1 MATAKTAKKSA
12 VAPAVKPEA
21 LILIPLDELVLSE
34 KNVRKNGNLN
44 IEPLAESIFANGLQ
58 QNLNVEPQLNGK
70 GKPTGIYEV
79 TAGGRR
85 LRACQ
90 LLVKQ
95 NRWAPAR
102 KVWCRIIEAGTATS
116 SSLVENTDREPMHPA
131 DEFDAFKRY
140 IEEGHTVEE
149 TAAAFRVTPLV
160 VSRRLKLANCSPKLI
175 TAYRNDE
182 MTLDALMAFSIV
194 DDKKRQEA
202 VFKEI
207 QQKGGSVNPH
217 QVRAYLVDQKID
229 SSTDRRAIFVGVD
242 AYEAAGGKLLK
253 DLFSD
258 QHRCYLLDEQ
268 LLDKLVS
275 DKLENASAL
284 VRASGWSWVDVRT
297 AGINFGELKKYGTV
311 THDSRE
317 PTAHERKARAEIN
330 KRIKDLDAEQERLES
345 IPFAQ
350 RDRERQTQVS
360 VDLEL
365 AEEQKDSLLG
375 ELFVFSDE
383 QKATA
388 GVIVT
393 LSESGR
399 TVTIHRGL
407 IRPED
412 GKKAKGAKETGP
424 QKGQAAAAQDDD
436 HLSASL
442 IRDLTASRTAALQA
456 VVADSSQIALVVIA
470 HHLALEVFKGHAV
483 ANGGLLQIG
492 RFNMPYLDLEE
503 DCYDGKAGVQLNHQH
518 TMLEKLLGESL
529 NDSATLFARL
539 QELPDEHLLK
549 LIRYCVA
556 RHLYAVTR
564 ADTDVPADM
573 LASTVNLD
581 MSAWWRPTAA
591 NYFSWVT
598 KPQIL
603 RDVADACGDLAAKQ
617 ISSLGKDAA
626 AQRAAEL
633 IAKSDQGR
641 ENPWLPKILRA
652 GKESHP

>member
-12 VAPAVKPEA
+12 TAPAVKPEA

-202 VFKEI
+202 VFKQI

-217 QVRAYLVDQKID
+217 QVRAYLVEQKID
-229 SSTDRRAIFVGVD
+229 SSDDRRAIFVGVD
-242 AYEAAGGKLLK
+242 AYEAAGGKLLR
-253 DLFSD
+253 DLFSE
-258 QHRCYLLDEQ
+258 QHRCYLIDEQ
-268 LLDKLVS
+268 LLDRLVS
-275 DKLENASAL
+275 DKLENAAAL
-284 VRASGWSWVDVRT
+284 VRASGWSWVEVRPT
-297 AGINFGELKKYGTV
+297 INFGELKKYGTV
-311 THDSRE
+311 KHDSRE
-317 PTAHERKARAEIN
+317 PTAGEKKARAALN
-330 KRIKDLDAEQERLES
+330 KQIKDLEDEQERLS
-345 IPFAQ
+345 SLPFAQ
-350 RDRERQTQVS
+350 RDFERATQVS
-360 VDLEL
+360 QDLEL
-365 AEEQKDSLLG
+365 AEEQEDALLG

-412 GKKAKGAKETGP
+412 GKKAKGAKETGQ
-424 QKGQAAAAQDDD
+424 QKGQDAAPTDDS
-436 HLSASL
+436 LPASL
-442 IRDLTASRTAALQA
+442 IRDLTASRTVALQA
-456 VVADSSQIALVVIA
+456 VVAGGEWISIVLLA
-470 HHLALEVFKGHAV
+470 HHLTLEVFKGHAV
-483 ANGGLLQIG
+483 NSGGMLQTG
-492 RFNMPYLDLEE
+492 RFNMPWLDFED
-503 DCYDGKAGVQLNHQH
+503 DCYDSKAGGLLQQQH
-518 TMLEKLLGESL
+518 MMWEELLGKSI
-529 NDSATLFARL
+529 NDAGALFTRLRGWTDDTLI
-539 QELPDEHLLK
+539 K
-549 LIRYCVA
+549 LISYCVA
-556 RHLYAVTR
+556 RHLYAVTV
-564 ADTDVPADM
+564 ADTDVPADV
-573 LASTVNLD
+573 LAGEIGLNMAD
-581 MSAWWRPTAA
+581 WWRPTAA
-591 NYFSWVT
+591 NYFSRVT

-626 AQRAAEL
+626 AQRAGEL

-641 ENPWLPKILRA
+641 ENPWLPKALRA
-652 GKESHP
+652 RQE